1 MTAEEHRKMLE
12 ASLEDTTWESLV
24 DISKIRINKE
34 LPLAE
39 RKRQYIKK
47 TGNPYMVCVDG
58 IKVKVQFTE
67 GGISFDDAFENLL
80 FSV

>member
-12 ASLEDTTWESLV
+12 TSLEDTAWENLV
-24 DISKIRINKE
+24 DISNIRINKE

-47 TGNPYMVCVDG
+47 TGNPYMVCSGG
-58 IKVKVQFTE
+58 IKVKVSFTE
-67 GGISFDDAFENLL
+67 GGISFEEAFENLL
-80 FSV
+80 FSI